1 MPALNGLTV
10 LDLNRRYPGALA
22 TMFLADFGARV
33 IKIDPPG
40 SNFPIPDIDTSTA
53 EFAAHFALDRN
64 KQSIELNL
72 KSDEGREVFYT
83 LCRQADVLVEGYRP
97 GVMQRLKADYPTL
110 KEMNPRLVY
119 CSVTGF
125 GQDGPYSQLPG
136 HDENYCAIGG
146 ALSLIGPKD
155 GPPYF
160 ASNMLADVGGA
171 GMHAAVGILIA
182 LMARERTG
190 EGQFV
195 DVSYLDS
202 VISLLAYDASYYLLD
217 GKVPLRGETVNTGG
231 TAWAN
236 NYKCSDGEYFT
247 VACLEPHFWANL
259 CRAIGRDDLIPY
271 QNPSPEKKAEI
282 IDTLSRIFLGKTRD
296 EWFEFFKDFDV
307 CTGPV
312 YHMDETFRDPQV
324 VHRQM
329 VVDVEDPVLG
339 RVRQLG
345 IPIKLSAT
353 PGEIRRLGVTVGTD
367 TEEVLVE
374 LGYSQGDATRSCG
387 GAAEGRASS

>member
-1 MPALNGLTV
+1 MSALDGLLV

-40 SNFPIPDIDTSTA
+40 SSFQIPGLDTATA

-64 KQSIELNL
+64 KESMILNL
-72 KSDEGREVFYT
+72 KINEGREALYKLVQ
-83 LCRQADVLVEGYRP
+83 QADVLVEGYRP
-97 GVMQRLKADYPTL
+97 GVMKRLKADYDTL
-110 KEMNPRLVY
+110 REMNPRLVY
-119 CSVTGF
+119 CSVTGY

-160 ASNMLADVGGA
+160 ASNMLADAGGA
-171 GMHAAVGILIA
+171 GMHAAVGILVA

-195 DVSYLDS
+195 DVAYLDGL
-202 VISLLAYDASYYLLD
+202 ISLMAYDASYYFVD

-236 NYKCSDGEYFT
+236 NYRCSDGEYFT
-247 VACLEPHFWANL
+247 VACLESHFWENL
-259 CRAIGRDDLIPY
+259 CRALGREDLIPY
-271 QNPSPEKKAEI
+271 QNPSPQKRDEI
-282 IDTLSRIFLGKTRD
+282 IIILSEIFLQKTRD
-296 EWFEFFKDFDV
+296 EWFEYFKNFDV
-307 CTGPV
+307 CAAPV
-312 YHMDETFRDPQV
+312 YHLDETFSDPQV

-329 VVDVEDPVLG
+329 VVEVQDAELG

-353 PGEIRRLGVTVGTD
+353 PGEIATVGVPIGTH
-367 TEEVLVE
+367 TERILLS
-374 LGYSQGDATRSCG
+374 LGYSGEEAKRI
-387 GAAEGRASS
+387 SSPST